1 MNRSEFEDM
10 IVEAL
15 KGMPRELREKMS
27 NVEIVIED
35 LPHGKELEDLSHRKD
50 LSKRKKHLSRSLLG
64 LYQGVPLTKRGI
76 YYGWVLPDKITLY
89 QKTIEAVYGQGEE
102 LKKGIRE
109 VVLHEI
115 GHHFG
120 LKEEDLKNIMN
131 RGTELT

>member
-15 KGMPRELREKMS
+15 KGLPGRLKEKMA

-35 LPHGKELEDLSHRKD
+35 LPQGKDLEDLSHRKD
-50 LSKRKKHLSRSLLG
+50 SPKRKKHLSRTLLG
-64 LYQGVPLTKRGI
+64 LYRGVPLTRRGI

-89 QKTIEAVYGQGEE
+89 QKTIEAVYGSGEK
-102 LKKGIRE
+102 LKKGIRK

-120 LKEEDLKNIMN
+120 LTEEELRDL
-131 RGTELT
+131 G

>member
-1 MNRSEFEDM
+1 MNRTEFEDM

-15 KGMPRELREKMS
+15 EGLTEGLREKMA

-35 LPHGKELEDLSHRKD
+35 LPQGKDLEDLSPRKD
-50 LSKRKKHLSRSLLG
+50 SPKRKKHLPKTLLG
-64 LYQGVPLTKRGI
+64 LYRGIPLTSRGI

-89 QKTIEAVYGQGEE
+89 QKTIEAVYGQGEK

-120 LKEEDLKNIMN
+120 LKEEDLK
-131 RGTELT
+131 

>member
-1 MNRSEFEDM
+1 LKRLAGMNRTEFEDM

-15 KGMPRELREKMS
+15 EGLPRSLKEKMA

-35 LPHGKELEDLSHRKD
+35 SPQGKDLEDLSSRKD
-50 LSKRKKHLSRSLLG
+50 SPKRKKHLSKTLLG
-64 LYQGVPLTKRGI
+64 LYQGIPLTRRGI

-89 QKTIEAVYGQGEE
+89 QKTIEAVYGQGER

-109 VVLHEI
+109 IVLHEI

-120 LKEEDLKNIMN
+120 LKEEDLK
-131 RGTELT
+131 

>member
-1 MNRSEFEDM
+1 MNRTEFEDM

-15 KGMPRELREKMS
+15 EGLPKGLREKMA

-35 LPHGKELEDLSHRKD
+35 LPQGKDLEDLFRRKD
-50 LSKRKKHLSRSLLG
+50 SPKRKKHLSKTLLG
-64 LYQGVPLTKRGI
+64 LYRGIPLTRRGI

-89 QKTIEAVYGQGEE
+89 QKTIEAVYGQGEK

-120 LKEEDLKNIMN
+120 LKEEDLK
-131 RGTELT
+131 